1 MQEKISTSDTPN
13 AKPRRS
19 YTREFKARIIAE
31 CDAGDKSVAQ
41 VAMSHQIN
49 ANLIHNWRRRMKQGG
64 ARQAM
69 VPVALS
75 APAPSRCEGPG
86 HIEVALDTA
95 TVRFYGTV
103 DSHNARTL
111 LSVLR

>member
-1 MQEKISTSDTPN
+1 MHIRQENLSAPDQLVC
-13 AKPRRS
+13 
-19 YTREFKARIIAE
+19 AE
-31 CDAGDKSVAQ
+31 CTQLD
-41 VAMSHQIN
+41 
-49 ANLIHNWRRRMKQGG
+49 RRRMKQGG

-86 HIEVALDTA
+86 HIEVVLDTA